1 MLSPAAA
8 LHGADEKTSEKSWLN
23 GEKYM
28 KKRILS
34 IITALALTLALFPAA
49 AVSAGAATTR
59 TVSTSEQFHNALKNA
74 NNGDIIQV
82 SGSIVVKNPVSNN
95 DSLVIDKAVTIQGGS
110 LTFWYAGILLAADVT
125 FKDITLGLG
134 SNARPAIMANGHK
147 LILENVQRDPTC
159 RNINLFCGGLTGGNQ
174 GTLSAQKQG
183 SHGQIILKGNT
194 YLGPTGRIFAG
205 SISTDGKSN
214 TFAKPAT
221 VTIED
226 SVKGDP
232 IGELYACGALETYT
246 SEKDW
251 FNYQKEINPPFAS
264 PGNFKVSGNVTFNL
278 YQGKVGKVS
287 GDTGVGGNLA
297 QVNYKGTDFLNDSL
311 VLSNIGGLTV
321 ESGNL
326 APTAGKLVQNNADTA
341 NRTSEI
347 VPVSDS
353 NCFNPTN
360 APLAVAVNATLGLQK
375 LDSTVTVGNFTGGG
389 NLVLGVGQ
397 KLTVTGTV
405 SETTTVGIGTIFNG
419 HSLTVPNTEGHTY
432 IDAAQSQAGSFTLA
446 APAGRPDIKLARSE
460 NGAWTAKADENVVI
474 VNDFV
479 LPSKVADPDK
489 EVEKDPNNSG
499 VTPILWSTSLPFTSV
514 TYASDSISNSLAFV
528 SLQIKVNGE
537 TAKDNSNEYSC
548 PQNNV
553 TLAIVG
559 DAGEEELQIST
570 ISQDE
575 NQAVSLTGP
584 YLIEVTV
591 PAENSGTGQAITR
604 TATLVV
610 KAAGDTGPT
619 AIPVPTANTGLVYN
633 GKAQIGVP
641 EGPGYT
647 LTGQS
652 NSEAGSHEATATLK
666 SGFVWADG
674 SSTAK
679 NIVWTIAQA
688 ANPNPLPRLSAAAPT
703 TYGGS
708 DGKITGTTAEMEYS
722 TDAQFAASVGT
733 QCAATETTGLTA
745 GDYYIR
751 IAESKNYKAGPA
763 VMVTVP
769 QGPITVTSIA
779 IGSSSHKTSYKVGE
793 PLDVTGLTLTVTM
806 SDNSQ
811 YLVPV
816 AAGMVSNFDSSTAAQ
831 SQTLTITYGGKT
843 VTYDIKIEV
852 DTNPVTSIAIT
863 STNHKTQYTVR
874 EPLDVTGLKL
884 TVTRQNST
892 TEEIDVLTNMVSGF
906 NSESPVASQPLTVTY
921 GGKTT
926 TYTISIAEGAATNP
940 TVVTGVALNKS
951 SMTLT
956 VGSSERLTATVSPS
970 TATNKKVTWA
980 SKNTA
985 VATVDAGGNV
995 TALSAGTAV
1004 ITATTEDGGKTA
1016 SCTVTVG
1023 SKEEGGS
1030 AGEGDGSMEIT
1041 RNPDGS
1047 TTITITDKTTGTVT
1061 ETTKNTDGSTTVVET
1076 KQDGTVTTTGTTQD
1090 GIQFETVS
1098 KPGANTS
1105 ARVTLPD
1112 SVREATVTLPGK
1124 VTAGTVAVDAKTGEI
1139 VRLSAPNEAGIV
1151 IKLDASAELILEDRS
1166 KTFADTD
1173 GHWAKNA
1180 IDFTTAHALFNGTS
1194 DTTFTPDKSMTRGM
1208 VAVVLHNFEGNP
1220 DFTVQNS
1227 FSDVA
1232 SGTWYTDAI
1241 NWITDKGIAQ
1251 GYGNGSFGTNNHV
1264 TREQLVTFLYRY
1276 ANTMGYSTE
1285 GSADLSAFS
1294 DGASVSGYAAEAM
1307 RWAIGNGLVKG
1318 TDKGTLAPGS
1328 GATRAQVASILNR
1341 FVLNLMK

>member
-1 MLSPAAA
+1 
-8 LHGADEKTSEKSWLN
+8 
-23 GEKYM
+23 M

-49 AVSAGAATTR
+49 AVPAGAASSGR
-59 TVSTSEQFHNALKNA
+59 TV
-74 NNGDIIQV
+74 QV
-82 SGSIVVKNPVSNN
+82 SDSSSFNNAIKNLQDGDTIQLTASFTVTTPTSSN
-95 DSLVIDKAVTIQGGS
+95 DSLFLGKKVTIDGKGNWLS
-110 LTFWYAGILLAADVT
+110 LRYAGVLLGADVT
-125 FKDITLGLG
+125 FKNVSLGLA
-134 SNARPAIMANGHK
+134 SNVRPAIMANGHT
-147 LILENVQRDPTC
+147 LTLEDVKRDPIN
-159 RNINLFCGGLTGGNQ
+159 RNINLFCGGQTGRTQGDLAAQHQGN
-174 GTLSAQKQG
+174 
-183 SHGQIILKGNT
+183 HGQIILKGNT

-205 SISTDGKSN
+205 SISTDGKEN
-214 TFAKPAT
+214 VFAKPAT
-221 VTIED
+221 VTID
-226 SVKGDP
+226 PSVKGDS

-246 SEKDW
+246 SENDW
-251 FNYQKEINPPFAS
+251 FDYQNEIDPPFAS

-297 QVNYKGTDFLNDSL
+297 QVNYKGSTYLNDNL
-311 VLSNIGGLTV
+311 VLSSIGGLTV

-347 VPVSDS
+347 VSDS
-353 NCFNPTN
+353 GGSCFGSTN

-375 LDSTVTVGNFTGGG
+375 LDNTVTVGSFTGGG
-389 NLVLGVGQ
+389 SLVLGQSQ
-397 KLTVTGTV
+397 KLVVGGTV
-405 SETTTVGIGTIFNG
+405 SGTTTVGIGGIFNG
-419 HSLTVPNTEGHTY
+419 HSQAIPAENFTY
-432 IDAAQSQAGSFTLA
+432 IDAASSQVDSFTLA
-446 APAGRPDIKLARSE
+446 APAGKPDIKLARSE

-474 VNDFV
+474 VNDFKLASAV
-479 LPSKVADPDK
+479 VESSSGEDADLP
-489 EVEKDPNNSG
+489 
-499 VTPILWSTSLPFTSV
+499 SLPFENVMSNQLNSPFSDIFEANGLSILVDGNETTPIDDGWDSNNKVYSGSNLWLSV
-514 TYASDSISNSLAFV
+514 TDNGHGTGEVLQVSGENYVQPPAGTYVIS
-528 SLQIKVNGE
+528 
-537 TAKDNSNEYSC
+537 
-548 PQNNV
+548 
-553 TLAIVG
+553 
-559 DAGEEELQIST
+559 
-570 ISQDE
+570 
-575 NQAVSLTGP
+575 
-584 YLIEVTV
+584 VTV
-591 PAENSGTGQAITR
+591 PAENSGTGQPITR
-604 TATLVV
+604 TATLTV
-610 KAAGDTGPT
+610 KAAGGGPT
-619 AIPVPTANTGLVYN
+619 AIPEPTANTGLVYN

-641 EGPGYT
+641 VGGAYVLESGVASAIDAGDYT
-647 LTGQS
+647 AKVKPAADLTWENGLS
-652 NSEAGSHEATATLK
+652 NSVDIGWS
-666 SGFVWADG
+666 
-674 SSTAK
+674 
-679 NIVWTIAQA
+679 IAQA
-688 ANPNPLPRLSAAAPT
+688 DNLELPAGLNAAAPSA
-703 TYGGS
+703 YGKS
-708 DGKITGTTAEMEYS
+708 DGKITGTTANMQYAKS
-722 TDAQFAASVGT
+722 ADFSDATNCTAN
-733 QCAATETTGLTA
+733 ETTGLQA
-745 GDYYIR
+745 GDYYVR
-751 IAESKNYKAGPA
+751 IKESANYKAGSA

-779 IGSSSHKTSYKVGE
+779 ISSSSHKTSYKVGE

-843 VTYDIKIEV
+843 VTYNIKIEV

-863 STNHKTQYTVR
+863 STNHKTQYTVGD
-874 EPLDVTGLKL
+874 PLDVTGLEL
-884 TVTRQNST
+884 TVTRQT
-892 TEEIDVLTNMVSGF
+892 GAPEKIAVLANMVTGF
-906 NSESPVASQPLTVTY
+906 NSGKPVNSQTLTVTY
-921 GGKTT
+921 CGKTT
-926 TYTISIAEGAATNP
+926 TYTVSIAEGAATDP
-940 TVVTGVALNKS
+940 AVVTGVALNKS

-970 TATNKKVTWA
+970 TAANRKVTWA
-980 SKNTA
+980 SENTA

-1004 ITATTEDGGKTA
+1004 ITVTTENGGKTA